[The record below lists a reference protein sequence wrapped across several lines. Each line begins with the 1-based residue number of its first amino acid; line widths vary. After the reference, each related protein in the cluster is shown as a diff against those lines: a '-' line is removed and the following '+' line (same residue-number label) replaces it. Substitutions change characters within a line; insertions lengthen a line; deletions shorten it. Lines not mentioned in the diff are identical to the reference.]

1 MNLVEEERQ
10 LREAIKAAREM
21 HAKALEMTENFPPEG
36 RVLRDKIR
44 AAAQRTVVNLELA
57 LEALLKDKAAI
68 H

>member
-1 MNLVEEERQ
+1 MTLDEEERQ

-21 HAKALEMTENFPPEG
+21 HANTLEMTETFPPEG

-44 AAAQRTVVNLELA
+44 AASQRTVDNLELA
-57 LEALLKDKAAI
+57 LEALLKEKRAI